1 MKTETLVSKMIPQTC
16 NLMSSGGSAFEALTA
31 GDIQGLL
38 MSCNATPLIWS
49 FFEAKHMINNNDTTK
64 YLISHH
70 KKESKDEDGNVV
82 KERWTDVKKIEHG
95 HAYNDFYNKLVVW
108 LYNRIINEQHR
119 REAIKLDYI
128 IKNHK
133 SALNAAYEL
142 SEGLCGYL
150 ARHKIS
156 DDKYGTY
163 FKIEKSKFSRYYRD
177 FINDCACDLETQLNN
192 LERQIKE
199 KTNNN

>member
-1 MKTETLVSKMIPQTC
+1 MKSETLVSKMLPQTC

-38 MSCNATPLIWS
+38 MSCDATPLIWS
-49 FFEAKHMINNNDTTK
+49 FFEAKHQIR
-64 YLISHH
+64 
-70 KKESKDEDGNVV
+70 SKAEF
-82 KERWTDVKKIEHG
+82 E
-95 HAYNDFYNKLVVW
+95 NKLTFW

-119 REAIKLDYI
+119 KEAIKLDYL
-128 IKNHK
+128 IKNHQT
-133 SALNAAYEL
+133 ALNAAYEL

-163 FKIEKSKFSRYYRD
+163 FNIEKSKFSRYYKG
-177 FINDCACDLETQLNN
+177 FINECVADLESQLNE
-192 LERQIKE
+192 LEWQIDKYTQNE
-199 KTNNN
+199 